1 MRLLDTSMDE
11 FEFSHFI
18 IRLKI
23 YVLISLPFLILC
35 NFNNIP
41 NVFTKNIHTLAFRN
55 KSGEQSLFIN
65 RIIVHF

>member
-1 MRLLDTSMDE
+1 MRLLDMDE

>member
-11 FEFSHFI
+11 FEFYHFI

>member
-23 YVLISLPFLILC
+23 YVLISLLFLILC